1 MKITKQRLRK
11 IIKEELSNVLSEMN
25 EDDYHAVRLRL
36 QIEYKVKEPS
46 KKLIEAVYGI
56 WPDYATEPE
65 EVPHKIDLAIKMAIA
80 DDAEHAAP
88 AMSLEE
94 EESEW
99 VGSPTEAD
107 RDVARAR
114 QKEIK
119 SFEAVADAISEIRER
134 LDSLEGAPSNAPR
147 ISSAWGSEE

>member
-36 QIEYKVKEPS
+36 QIEYGVDKASGE
-46 KKLIEAVYGI
+46 LIKAVYKI

-80 DDAEHAAP
+80 DDAAHAEP

-107 RDVARAR
+107 RGVARAR

-119 SFEAVADAISEIRER
+119 SFEDVAAAISEIMER
-134 LDSLEGAPSNAPR
+134 LDFLEGAQKG
-147 ISSAWGSEE
+147 SAWGSEE

>member
-1 MKITKQRLRK
+1 MKITKQRLRE

-36 QIEYKVKEPS
+36 QVEYGVGAS
-46 KKLIEAVYGI
+46 RDLIEAVYRI
-56 WPDYATEPE
+56 WPEFATEAV
-65 EVPHKIDLAIKMAIA
+65 EVPPEIDQAIKMAITE
-80 DDAEHAAP
+80 DAAAESVP

-107 RDVARAR
+107 RGVARAR

-119 SFEAVADAISEIRER
+119 SFEDVAAAISEIMER
-134 LDSLEGAPSNAPR
+134 LDFLEGAQKG
-147 ISSAWGSEE
+147 SAWGSEE